1 MSDAGDRQAPTATQP
16 EEEDQERNH
25 DRYWKILRYKRSE
38 FLDHLWRNLDR
49 ITYCY
54 FGYLY
59 YLDCSFFRFF
69 LRCAIQMNYLT
80 PKPTGLPMVPQ
91 KRSDIIALFGS
102 GGFCFLWHIIASAPS
117 AGELTNGYLHGGL
130 IIDFIGQE
138 GPISKWRLVYMDFA
152 ILFLQLVMLTV
163 IAVKNDHDIES
174 VRIEEGRQPPQ
185 DLDSEERGETRRY
198 STSQESSNGRS
209 AQAQGDEEAVLMNGD
224 EPVAGSAETN
234 MQKKTF
240 EISSGEYL
248 IAKIDIVEQ
257 VKKQWKEGVTVT
269 TDAPAIPHLRPTT

>member
-1 MSDAGDRQAPTATQP
+1 MLETDRQPPAATQP
-16 EEEDQERNH
+16 EEDQERNY
-25 DRYWKILRYKRSE
+25 DRYFKILRYKRSE

-59 YLDCSFFRFF
+59 YLDCSFFRFS

-80 PKPTGLPMVPQ
+80 PKPTGFPIVPQ

-163 IAVKNDHDIES
+163 VAVKHDHDAES

-198 STSQESSNGRS
+198 STSLQESSSGRG
-209 AQAQGDEEAVLMNGD
+209 ARVQRDEEAILMNGD

-234 MQKKTF
+234 IQKRAF

-248 IAKIDIVEQ
+248 IANIDIVEH
-257 VKKQWKEGVTVT
+257 VKKQWNKSATVT
-269 TDAPAIPHLRPTT
+269 TDAPVVPHLRST

>member
-1 MSDAGDRQAPTATQP
+1 MSDAGDRQPPAATQP
-16 EEEDQERNH
+16 EEDQERNQ
-25 DRYWKILRYKRSE
+25 DRYFKILRYKRSE

-80 PKPTGLPMVPQ
+80 PKPMGLPMVPQ

-102 GGFCFLWHIIASAPS
+102 GGFCFLWHVIASPPS

-163 IAVKNDHDIES
+163 IAVKHDHDAES

-185 DLDSEERGETRRY
+185 DLDSEERGEARRY
-198 STSQESSNGRS
+198 STSSHGSFGGRS
-209 AQAQGDEEAVLMNGD
+209 ARVQGDEEAVLMNGD

-234 MQKKTF
+234 MQKRTF

-248 IAKIDIVEQ
+248 IAKINIVEH
-257 VKKQWKEGVTVT
+257 VKKQWNKGATVT
-269 TDAPAIPHLRPTT
+269 TDAPAMPHLRPT